1 MPYPQNVE
9 TARAVQDIVR
19 DNGAIPATI
28 AILKGRVHIGKDVG
42 YIGLYLGAYY

>member
-28 AILKGRVHIGKDVG
+28 AILKGRVHIGKDDHIRLLSSC
-42 YIGLYLGAYY
+42 Y